1 MMETEAFKEENSG
14 TAPSLGDLAPKRQWR
29 SPKRAATYFSQ
40 QVQKNLESTSKD
52 SIEKTQAA
60 EKTARTLQQIYLKA
74 QIPFTPT
81 EPDHSAQTPVGDI
94 PRIPLVMKDSQE
106 KQPEP
111 AAPSQPVPN
120 INFDLLNQIVQ
131 TTNSNSHGSSSRSPS
146 GGPPPPQRNPY
157 DSMAPP
163 PSYNG
168 SSYRGSSP
176 LINDQREY
184 GYRRDYYSRGPPPP
198 HQQQQQQQ
206 PGYDRGYQQRRSR
219 SPPGGRND
227 QYHRNEPYRRPD
239 SGYHNRG
246 YARR

>member
-1 MMETEAFKEENSG
+1 M
-14 TAPSLGDLAPKRQWR
+14 PSL
-29 SPKRAATYFSQ
+29 
-40 QVQKNLESTSKD
+40 ESSSKD
-52 SIEKTQAA
+52 STEKTQAA

-81 EPDHSAQTPVGDI
+81 EPDHSTQAPVGDI

-111 AAPSQPVPN
+111 ATAAVAPAQPVPN

-131 TTNSNSHGSSSRSPS
+131 TTNSNSKHGSSSSRSPS
-146 GGPPPPQRNPY
+146 GGPAPPQRNPY

-168 SSYRGSSP
+168 SAYRGSSP
-176 LINDQREY
+176 LINDQREF
-184 GYRRDYYSRGPPPP
+184 GYRRDYYSRGPTPP

-219 SPPGGRND
+219 SPPTGQRSSSNEP
-227 QYHRNEPYRRPD
+227 YHRNEPYRRPE